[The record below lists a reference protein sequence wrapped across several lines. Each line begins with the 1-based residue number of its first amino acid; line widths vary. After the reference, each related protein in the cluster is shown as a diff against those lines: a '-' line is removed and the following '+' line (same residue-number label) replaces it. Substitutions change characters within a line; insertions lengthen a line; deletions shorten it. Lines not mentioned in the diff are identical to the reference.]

1 MTPPF
6 VRRSRLVAAEAN
18 VTRLSVDND
27 NLRAT
32 VANLTTACE
41 HYVSAIAT
49 LQRML
54 AQQQVTMVLAP
65 WAAQPADK
73 QEATDARS

>member
-6 VRRSRLVAAEAN
+6 VRRARLVAVEAN

-32 VANLTTACE
+32 VADLATACE

-54 AQQQVTMVLAP
+54 AQQQVTMLMLP
-65 WAAQPADK
+65 YWASKPA
-73 QEATDARS
+73 QEATDARP